1 MTNLHRTL
9 VADAV
14 ARPKL
19 RPYQQQ
25 VRDGVEQNWA
35 AGVQN
40 VLAILP
46 TGGGKTVVFSS
57 VLADEQAAS
66 VAVAH
71 RQELVSQISLALAR
85 NRVRHRIIGPQNVV
99 KMIVRLHMEEVGA
112 SYYDANSRCAVAGVD
127 TLIRRGEQLA
137 NWLPTVKL
145 WVMDECFAA
154 GTIIDGKPI
163 SDIQV
168 GDVVNAFNEKT
179 RGFEQRKVVR
189 LFKNPAPKHMVR
201 VSTQAHHVLN
211 CTLGHPFWTKRGWVD
226 AGDLNTTDEV
236 LVYEMSH
243 VRKGSEPG
251 LFTDGSVS
259 EDWAGLLQQGVF
271 EQVSCE
277 NIVGN
282 DVSHESEIRLC
293 ANDVEQSYVE
303 KRTSREN
310 ESYAG
315 CHGTRS
321 EGSRWERAT
330 THESGTD
337 AVLHVGVGGVRTAGH
352 RDDRSNLALE
362 GVSEPLQDR
371 LCKSGTDDRNR
382 GGRYESL
389 VAGAAGT
396 GCAQDRLSYW
406 TRVDSV
412 EVYESGDS
420 EQYRDCAHDGYV
432 YNFEVEGLHTYV
444 ANGVTVHNC
453 HHVLRDNKWGKA
465 VQMFPNA
472 RGLGV
477 TATPCRADGNGLGR
491 HADGVFDTMVI
502 GPTMRDL
509 IDAGN
514 LTDYKLYA
522 PPSNF
527 DRSSLKTSESTGDFT
542 ASSLSKAVST
552 SNLVTHTDGKVVG
565 NVVETYK
572 KLLSGLLTIVF
583 APDSS
588 VAKELEAQYNEQ
600 GIPAKYVWGNMH
612 DDERQ
617 SALRD
622 FKNRKIM
629 VLINIALFDEGL
641 DLPVLEAVQDVAATQ
656 SFGRFVQRVG
666 RVLRLMPGKEFGRYV
681 DHVGNIAQHCRVVQY
696 AGGKTKIEVCHR
708 EWSLDRTE
716 RRSKSAPSETRTC
729 TNPSCV
735 LTYERF
741 RTVCP
746 YCGEPIPTP
755 AASERTGVE
764 FVDGDIFELDADA
777 YGQLKASVERAA
789 MSPED
794 YRDELTAKKCP
805 QLGVMA
811 HVKRHT
817 EKLSTLGTL
826 RDILALWGGYERA
839 AGLSDKEIMRKF
851 YLTYGVDLW
860 TAQTLKQ
867 DEMLSLTERVQ
878 RSIPVPPVGAHG

>member
-85 NRVRHRIIGPQNVV
+85 NRVRHRIVGPQNVV

-179 RGFEQRKVVR
+179 RCFEQRKVVR

-201 VSTQAHHVLN
+201 ISTQAHHVLN

-243 VRKGSEPG
+243 VRKRSEPE

-259 EDWAGLLQQGVF
+259 EDWAGLLQQGVL

-277 NIVGN
+277 SIVGN
-282 DVSHESEIRLC
+282 DVPHESEIRLC
-293 ANDVEQSYVE
+293 ANDVEQPHVE

-310 ESYAG
+310 ESYTD
-315 CHGTRS
+315 CHGARS
-321 EGSRWERAT
+321 EDSRWERTT

-337 AVLHVGVGGVRTAGH
+337 AVLHVGIGGVRTAGH
-352 RDDRSNLALE
+352 RDNGSDLALE

-371 LCKSGTDDRNR
+371 LCKSGTNDRNR
-382 GGRYESL
+382 GGRCESL
-389 VAGAAGT
+389 VAGATGAGR
-396 GCAQDRLSYW
+396 AQDRVSYW

-412 EVYESGDS
+412 EVYESGDP
-420 EQYRDCAHDGYV
+420 EQYRGCAHDGYV

-509 IDAGN
+509 IDAGF
-514 LTDYKLYA
+514 LTEYRIFA
-522 PPSNF
+522 PPSTL
-527 DRSSLKTSESTGDFT
+527 DMSGARVSKTTGDFNPNDVT
-542 ASSLSKAVST
+542 KAVAGSSLVA
-552 SNLVTHTDGKVVG
+552 HDGKTVVG
-565 NVVETYK
+565 DVVRIYQEKFTG
-572 KLLSGLLTIVF
+572 KLGVVF
-583 APDSS
+583 TPNINTAEDLAEQFRS
-588 VAKELEAQYNEQ
+588 V
-600 GIPAKYVWGNMH
+600 GVPAMCIHANTDVI
-612 DDERQ
+612 ERQ
-617 SALRD
+617 QAIRD
-622 FKNRKIM
+622 FRNRKLM
-629 VLINIALFDEGL
+629 VLTNCGIFSEGF
-641 DLPVLEAVQDVAATQ
+641 DLPAIEVVQDASPTESYSNFAQ
-656 SFGRFVQRVG
+656 RFGRM
-666 RVLRLMPGKEFGRYV
+666 LRLLDGKKFGIYC
-681 DHVGNIAQHCRVVQY
+681 DHAGNVMRHGLPDAP
-696 AGGKTKIEVCHR
+696 R
-708 EWSLDRTE
+708 EWSLDRRE
-716 RRSKSAPSETRTC
+716 RRSSGKSDAAPVRTC
-729 TNPSCV
+729 LACTAV
-735 LTYERF
+735 FERF
-741 RTVCP
+741 MDACP
-746 YCGEPIPTP
+746 FCGEPIPQPTQRSGP
-755 AASERTGVE
+755 E
-764 FVDGDIFELDADA
+764 FVDGDLYELDAA
-777 YGQLKASVERAA
+777 TLAQMRSSLERVD
-789 MSPED
+789 MDPSD
-794 YRDELTAKKCP
+794 YRDLLTRQGVP
-805 QLGVMA
+805 QIGIMA
-811 HVKRHT
+811 NVKRHIARQET
-817 EKLSTLGTL
+817 VGTL

-867 DEMLSLTERVQ
+867 DEMLSLAERVQ